1 MCHRAGSV
9 TVLNVSHQLR
19 EVEEAVEAGEV
30 LCTPQSLSDSN
41 QAPPLLPLVCCHV
54 DLVLK
59 NLLRMS
65 LERLVNSHISFVV
78 YIFRSMF
85 RTAIVAVL
93 ECCAESVASVLAG

>member
-1 MCHRAGSV
+1 M
-9 TVLNVSHQLR
+9 LNVSHQLR

-93 ECCAESVASVLAG
+93 DCCAESVASVLAG